1 MVHSFDIMRYFFGD
15 MRELFAE
22 GDTFVYPN
30 TKLPDSAVLVARF
43 VNGAIG
49 CIGGGCTSE
58 ERVTREYLD
67 LHFEKGI
74 AQVSGNLDQTLQP
87 APLDAR

>member
-1 MVHSFDIMRYFFGD
+1 
-15 MRELFAE
+15 
-22 GDTFVYPN
+22 
-30 TKLPDSAVLVARF
+30 VARF

-74 AQVSGNLDQTLQP
+74 AQVSGNLDQPSTC
-87 APLDAR
+87 AS